1 MPAIIHAVSGEFSSG
16 SLERIFRDQQMR
28 AEVRQIRLIWLLAL
42 GFFLVYGPVD
52 YWLFGRE
59 VSARELSPRGGILMV
74 GSLVVFSTLL
84 GWGKTHRD
92 LIGFIGLLLV
102 SAAYALLLQRRD
114 SGLGSPSASMLLV
127 VGIYMFSPGRY
138 WMVCASAVFCSA
150 APILLLVESTS
161 SNARLQYSYL
171 VPANLLAALAL
182 AQLNHLRRRS
192 FMVSEKLRREV
203 SVRRRAQN
211 TLAVMH
217 RRSRELLHNAL
228 PAVIAQQL
236 QKNPS
241 LLPVREHA
249 TATVLFA
256 DLVGFSTLSRQ
267 LGPRR
272 LLQLLNSLFSSF
284 DVLAL
289 EYGLEK
295 IKTVGD
301 AYLAVAGV
309 TEGPYLQQERAARMG
324 LALLDCCDLAASQWG
339 LGLRLRIGI
348 HSGPLVA
355 GVIGRQRLAFDIW
368 GETVNVAARLQ
379 TASAPGRI
387 LVSDSVRQACPG
399 QFLFGCKRRLL
410 LRGCGHISASTLY
423 SQASVLQRRAQGSY
437 HFLRG

>member
-1 MPAIIHAVSGEFSSG
+1 MQAITRAVSGEFSSG
-16 SLERIFRDQQMR
+16 IHERVFRDQQMR

-42 GFFLVYGPVD
+42 SFFLAYGPVD

-59 VSARELSPRGGILMV
+59 VSARELLPRGVILLA

-84 GWGKTHRD
+84 EWGKTHRD
-92 LIGFIGLLLV
+92 LIGFLGLLLV

-114 SGLGSPSASMLLV
+114 SGLGSPSALMLLV

-138 WMVCASAVFCSA
+138 WMVCTSAVFCCA
-150 APILLLVESTS
+150 APILLLAEGAS
-161 SNARLQYSYL
+161 SSARLQYSYL
-171 VPANLLAALAL
+171 IPANLLAALAL

-203 SVRRRAQN
+203 SARQRAQN
-211 TLAVMH
+211 TLAMIH
-217 RRSRELLHNAL
+217 RRSRDLLHNTL
-228 PAVIAQQL
+228 PVVIAQQL

-272 LLQLLNSLFSSF
+272 LLQLLNSVFSSF
-284 DVLAL
+284 DVLAV
-289 EYGLEK
+289 EHGLEK

-309 TEGPYLQQERAARMG
+309 TEGPDLQQERAARMG
-324 LALLDCCDLAASQWG
+324 LALLGCCDQAARQWG

-368 GETVNVAARLQ
+368 GETVNIAARLQ
-379 TASAPGRI
+379 SASAPGRI
-387 LVSDSVRQACPG
+387 LVSDRVRRACPG
-399 QFLFGCKRRLL
+399 QFLFGRNRRLQ
-410 LRGCGHISASTLY
+410 LRGCGQISASTLY
-423 SQASVLQRRAQGSY
+423 SQASVLQRRAQGSH
-437 HFLRG
+437 HFPCG